1 MFVTTLN
8 ASPYWPTGVA
18 IGDLKN
24 ASPLERF
31 DAADTRTAASAT
43 PPTSPIASV
52 FQVGTKRSAVIHRIF
67 VAVGAASSTVKL
79 VSAQATGEDLTPDY
93 SAVTTGTL
101 YDFTPGVIV
110 PGGFAVVMAGGS
122 STVHIIYSLLEN

>member
-1 MFVTTLN
+1 MFVTTLDAN
-8 ASPYWPTGVA
+8 PYWPTGVA
-18 IGDLKN
+18 LGDFKN
-24 ASPLERF
+24 PSARF

-67 VAVGAASSTVKL
+67 VAVGAATSTVKL
-79 VSAQATGEDLTPDY
+79 VSAQATGEDLTPAY